1 MLLLNTPSRNAP
13 PRRAAATRRRPPP
26 MTREELYRRM
36 TGHLDCFGRL
46 VEFVHPLEEPD
57 GYRADPAE
65 AKLLAK
71 VRKWADRPQKYPA
84 FERTLSEKILRHARE
99 GLPFG
104 RVRLVV
110 SGRQQE
116 RMGRLPALRWRGT
129 VLDCLAVHAQS
140 SSNIWMC
147 AKEPQLERIAGVAGR
162 GSLRAVTL
170 LLPEGY
176 ADPHA
181 EPRLA
186 LIIEETEQT

>member
-1 MLLLNTPSRNAP
+1 MLLLSTPSRNAP

-36 TGHLDCFGRL
+36 TARAECIGLL
-46 VEFVHPLEEPD
+46 VQFVHPLEEPD

-71 VRKWADRPQKYPA
+71 IQKWADRPQEYPD
-84 FERTLSEKILRHARE
+84 FERTLSEKILRHARKK
-99 GLPFG
+99 LPFG
-104 RVRLVV
+104 RVCLVA

-116 RMGRLPALRWRGT
+116 RMGSPPARRWRGA
-129 VLDCLAVHAQS
+129 VLDCLSVHAQS

-147 AKEPQLERIAGVAGR
+147 DKEPQPERIAGVAGR

-170 LLPEGY
+170 LLPLGF
-176 ADPHA
+176 ADP
-181 EPRLA
+181 RLSPP
-186 LIIEETEQT
+186 TEMEQL